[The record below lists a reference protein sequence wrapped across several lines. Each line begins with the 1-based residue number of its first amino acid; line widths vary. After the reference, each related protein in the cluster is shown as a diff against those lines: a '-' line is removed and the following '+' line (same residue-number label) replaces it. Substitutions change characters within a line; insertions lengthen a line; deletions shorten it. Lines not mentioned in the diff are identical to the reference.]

1 MVLLLDGALTLH
13 DLRLLSLW
21 RLLMAMLTLA
31 PLRLLHLG
39 RLLLESP
46 LTFLLLPLLMLLPGL
61 LWLTFL
67 TVMAGFFLQSPPF
80 SSTLHP

>member
-1 MVLLLDGALTLH
+1 MVLLLDGALMLH

-21 RLLMAMLTLA
+21 LLLMAMLTLA
-31 PLRLLHLG
+31 PLWLLHLG
-39 RLLLESP
+39 RLLLGSP

-67 TVMAGFFLQSPPF
+67 TVTAGFFL
-80 SSTLHP
+80 